1 MTRSP
6 QARTNRLTRPS
17 IAVAAAVAVTAG
29 VVAAA
34 PDAKTAEPAPKLS
47 LIAAT
52 TSVTLDSWKEDP
64 GVYLDLGTYLTSENG
79 AFELKVTRKS
89 YKDPVVATQVL
100 RNGKKTTTKALPA
113 GLVKDF
119 SGLPDFA
126 RISVTDAAGKTV
138 LKQTESFCP
147 NNASGRIR
155 PDAPANSKYPQ
166 SCPVNPFTLGSV
178 WGVENGWASNTYAG
192 YYAKPVQLA
201 AGTYTA
207 KISVTKKYR
216 DLFGIANKP
225 RSVKVTVRE
234 RSWEQEEQGGGAA
247 ARSAAPRSS
256 QSAESAAG
264 HQGHGGHEG
273 HQGHQGHDGHG
284 QAADA
289 PAASAHAAPAASA
302 HAAHGAPAR
311 PEAPAARTAGATPT
325 FNVGHGPY
333 PPAPPALPWALKKES
348 LQRQAFSAARV
359 GDRAGQTDGS
369 RQAPAA
375 RPNAKRPAGKA
386 TVPDVPKPDLR
397 SLPAYGITVSDGYE
411 DVPGKDYLAFSAN
424 VWNAGPAKLVVDGF
438 RSPGKKLMDAYQY
451 FYDAKGKQ
459 VGYTPTG
466 TMEWD
471 PRPGHE
477 HWHFT
482 DFASYRLLKA
492 DKKESVRS
500 GKEAFCLANTD
511 AVDYTVKNAN
521 WHPDNT
527 DLSTACGQ
535 ENSISVREVLDVGS
549 GDTYTQ
555 DLPGQSF
562 DITGLPNGTYY
573 IQVLANPENRL
584 KETNHKN
591 NSALRKVI
599 LGGKKGARTV
609 KVPAHHLVDA
619 N

>member
-1 MTRSP
+1 MMTRLP
-6 QARTNRLTRPS
+6 QGRTNRLIRPS

-34 PDAKTAEPAPKLS
+34 PDARTAEPSPKLS
-47 LIAAT
+47 LIAASP
-52 TSVTLDSWKEDP
+52 SVTLDSWKDDP

-79 AFELKVTRKS
+79 AFELRVTRKS
-89 YKDPVVATQVL
+89 YKDPVVAAQVL
-100 RNGKKTTTKALPA
+100 RTGKKTTVKALPA

-126 RISVTDAAGKTV
+126 QISVTDAAGKTV
-138 LKQTESFCP
+138 LKQTEAFCP
-147 NNASGRIR
+147 NNASGRVR

-192 YYAKPVQLA
+192 YYAEPAQLA

-207 KISVTKKYR
+207 TISVTKKYR

-225 RSVKVTVRE
+225 QKVKVTVRE
-234 RSWEQEEQGGGAA
+234 LSGEEAGAGSA
-247 ARSAAPRSS
+247 PRGAAPRT
-256 QSAESAAG
+256 AGSAAAHG
-264 HQGHGGHEG
+264 KHGQHADDAAHSGHGGHA
-273 HQGHQGHDGHG
+273 GHG
-284 QAADA
+284 QAPGA
-289 PAASAHAAPAASA
+289 PAARTGNASA

-311 PEAPAARTAGATPT
+311 PEAPAGRTTGAAPT

-348 LQRQAFSAARV
+348 LQRQSFAAARV
-359 GDRAGQTDGS
+359 GDRPGQTDGS
-369 RQAPAA
+369 RQAPGE
-375 RPNAKRPAGKA
+375 RPAAKRPSGKA
-386 TVPDVPKPDLR
+386 SVPDVPKPDLR

-451 FYDAKGKQ
+451 FYDAQGKQ
-459 VGYTPTG
+459 VGYAPTG

-492 DKKESVRS
+492 DKKEAVRS

-521 WHPDNT
+521 WHPGNT

-562 DITGLPNGTYY
+562 DITDLPNGTYY

-584 KETNHKN
+584 KETDHKN
-591 NSALRKVI
+591 NSALRKVV

-609 KVPAHHLVDA
+609 KVPAHDLVNA